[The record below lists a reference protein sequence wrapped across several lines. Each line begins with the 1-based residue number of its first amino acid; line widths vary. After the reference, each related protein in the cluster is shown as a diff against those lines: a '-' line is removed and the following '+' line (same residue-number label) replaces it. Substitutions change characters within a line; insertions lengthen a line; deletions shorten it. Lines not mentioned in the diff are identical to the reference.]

1 MPFTDDMIQHT
12 YNGPAQGLA
21 ATTMIA
27 TGTTQQDK
35 LNNLNNKVQDKVNT
49 LSGKWE
55 SATLESYGDSDS
67 PTLVGVTG
75 GKGKVKDLTGKH
87 TEDRDP
93 NFDAYEVSHPNDPY
107 QNSQSGI
114 AKYERQRQRL
124 ANDIKNDPTLAGKL
138 GVRDVTNI
146 TNDDIVRAGTR
157 EQLLGLYNLIPGEKA
172 AWEPGPLDYYT
183 ADKSAIEL
191 GSKENPLNI
200 QVERRNTGNIDHFGR
215 PLAEVRNIETKQST
229 HDALGYDGT
238 EDKNYSAD
246 VAIANLKSQGKL
258 TPELEQYLRKS
269 AKYVNT
275 PVVSQGPLTPTK
287 YGEISPAGEEYV
299 NQVKQRL
306 AEEDKNSITGRIAN
320 TGKAAAQSFLK
331 SYYDVADMG
340 AEFVNKDLGTDEQK
354 AADVAKIT
362 GYDSSFED
370 KTNKYV
376 KAEIVK
382 MHKDGVT
389 TEGITNVLK
398 AGFSTPEYL
407 GTSLGFVASLVLG
420 GEVTAPAKVLR
431 AAEKGLEVAKA
442 TGDVAKIA
450 SATEKVNEAKDAYT
464 TSARALDFVTKN
476 TGMIAVSGGM
486 SNEDIHKYAENAGI
500 GVDEVSGAKKA
511 GVFAGNL
518 LLNSLDRFTDLGI
531 LKDERFASGLVDVA
545 KGMTTLQLKELGK
558 GLAKIGTGATV
569 SGGKEAGTEYVQEF
583 ITQVNQQVGKDT
595 GETIAGAW
603 LKEKNQLD
611 RETSGVLGFTGAQQ
625 MHAVSA
631 PINAISGVSE
641 GITTLADK
649 KESVKGTEVKPEV
662 SDEGYTG
669 LTDDERK
676 SLRESVNNFVTNTE
690 SIDVPLHEKINTIRD
705 MEEKVLR
712 LDDRE
717 PNKEKL
723 NALIKHTKDEVV
735 RGLESAEDIE
745 EFTRV
750 LGSKQGFLDLLED
763 VVETTNNN
771 FSEPLRINLEKIA
784 GSFGINS
791 DDFSRIRKDMGEV
804 EIEATKS
811 ARGYLTQGKA
821 LRSILGA
828 VEPDTAKAEELLKR
842 MQGFESSQH
851 KWIDKYDAAVKDY
864 KAQIEE
870 YNADVKKGLNSIAA
884 EPKKYPFKIS
894 KNSQFELNAIKLDN
908 GTYAFN
914 EASDKIR
921 DLKEKNINGIK
932 QELEK
937 SKELLQ
943 KAKIDPS
950 KTGVQYSP
958 VIDPDSVGDNAIKK
972 AVYKTKRMFDAFKV
986 SGIITSEIT
995 SARNKAIVNGNEQI
1009 VNRKEY
1015 SKDDTV
1021 AVMLPVVRTQAD
1033 FDKARKEIVRQD
1045 SQLKKLIKAAQEAGT
1060 TIILDPALRETK
1072 TKKLPKFKVTSTVDG
1087 KKVTKEMSIRDVL
1100 AEQLTRYSGKGLEY
1114 KSNMGTSPNVFKP
1127 ASVVE
1132 EESKKRQTEKEE
1144 KSKVEKLKT
1153 VIRDTVYSQFLSGK
1167 KISMT
1172 QSLTDLFKT
1181 KERLDSYLNN
1191 RKEKEIAEKEKEIA
1205 EFVEKSKE
1213 YNRLEKQIN
1222 RISEEAKEAS
1232 SIKAQKMYELIE
1244 ELVNKQMKLDKD
1256 LKELDHVKDFADEE
1270 IEINEEEVR
1279 ASKNLLAEYKALK
1292 DLGELEDAEELLS
1305 TAPKNVINSILENS
1319 ESVGAKPIII
1329 KNKKYLLN
1337 INDIVTK
1344 KNSTS
1349 LDLLEVEDMFDELET
1364 EKAYL
1369 PLSSKEYIER
1379 AKEFL
1384 EQEVVKVSKASKNF
1398 DVNQLTMKNSP
1409 AYSLLFNKDGGINDT
1424 VVMAI
1429 QLGLDEYITYKSR
1442 NLSPFSK
1449 TKEEVAQMVGVLENQ
1464 LGHNQYEI
1472 LKDKGVFQK
1481 TFNDEVGK
1489 AIMSKLGLG
1498 RKPGIEEEV
1507 YNRLV
1512 AEMGQLAMLVAVDQG
1527 TLVEDEVKA
1536 KEYAQA
1542 LSEDN
1547 STKKMDKN
1555 IPDDVTIGFVKLT
1568 TNEEGMLPTDILDV
1582 VRDDYKAIHELLS
1595 DEDTFRKGP
1604 KFLPIPKKNRRY
1616 VREQVAKD
1624 IAGAK
1629 VPKGTNG
1636 FVGATKAM
1644 DNLIDTEWKV
1654 NDELLDVVSK
1664 MDQDVLKK
1672 WMGYKSEEDMKSMSF
1687 EARDAAV
1694 SSNRDI
1700 LNNLEEL
1707 LNLREDAHR
1716 TLWFDWFYSSNG
1728 RYMMD
1733 SNTINPQT
1741 EKQLHRWLVTPS
1753 SHILDYN
1760 RTNTGRFIDSKG
1772 KILDAEVKYAIAQ
1785 SMGFAVDK
1793 KSTNKINELA
1803 DKLLDMSAEEL
1814 AEIKHT
1820 ILVKGEHYE
1829 KNGVKV
1835 EPEHIGHFLQG
1846 MDFLEKALT
1855 GDKFSSSLSAEFD
1868 AVTSGL
1874 GIKLLQMPILRSL
1887 DKNKLK
1893 APLGTMWYWLNKV
1906 GVFKPKQLGSISSM
1920 NDVLDSVGFY
1930 GDDKKFYDSYQSLA
1944 VDTNIDVSKL
1954 EDNAEESIYKKITV
1968 PNIKR
1973 IYNGIEKVLPKL
1985 DADGSV
1991 SSALRTLFKDPFM
2004 TFNYSAGLRSIRG
2017 SLARNMT
2024 GKLLNEIAKA
2034 NPDYKAT
2041 AEFLAKEGG
2050 ISVSELI
2057 ERLREEKASTIMIGK
2072 VSIEDIL
2079 LKTIDSSYGAKVE
2092 EIMKSNFGEFMEAHE
2107 NINNAFKAMFRVFN
2121 HKYQKAINAIP
2132 SGELTAE
2139 KKLEVIDSLREYFPV
2154 IKGPLSAE
2162 LNEGV
2167 HVYSTGTVDPKDEN
2181 ARQAAAQTYLKDR
2194 VDSKGNKVDSIKANY
2209 MIKAFEEAMS
2219 AGSVIPVHYI
2229 DAAMMAQLTKG
2240 KDITAI
2246 HDAIIPPL
2254 NRAKAKIKD
2263 YNKAMVEIGR
2273 SYSMIEAM
2281 NDMLNRVELTP
2292 EEIKELNETK
2302 INAKTKN
2309 AEGKTVYSK
2318 VGIGTNFN
2326 DVKTAFSKTAK
2337 LVRDG
2342 REKLF
2347 KEFDNDGVVTGH
2359 MTGLEG
2365 SMWSNMKEDTKVKE
2379 DTIPEV
2385 KEAEEA
2391 IPDEGC

>member
-75 GKGKVKDLTGKH
+75 GKGKVNDLTGKH

-138 GVRDVTNI
+138 GVRDVNNI

-183 ADKSAIEL
+183 ADKPAIEL

-569 SGGKEAGTEYVQEF
+569 SGVKEAGTEYVQEF

-1191 RKEKEIAEKEKEIA
+1191 RKEKEIAE
-1205 EFVEKSKE
+1205 FVEKSKE

-1232 SIKAQKMYELIE
+1232 SIKAQKMYEVIE

-1292 DLGELEDAEELLS
+1292 DLSKLKNIKKLLS
-1305 TAPKNVINSILENS
+1305 TAPKNVVNSILENS
-1319 ESVGAKPIII
+1319 ESVGAKPIVI
-1329 KNKKYLLN
+1329 NGKKYLLN

-1344 KNSTS
+1344 RNSTS

-1472 LKDKGVFQK
+1472 LKDKGVFKK

-1595 DEDTFRKGP
+1595 DEDTFRKEP

-1616 VREQVAKD
+1616 VKEQVAKD

-1672 WMGYKSEEDMKSMSF
+1672 WMGYKSEEDMESMSF

-1700 LNNLEEL
+1700 LSNLEEL

-1753 SHILDYN
+1753 SHRLDYN
-1760 RTNTGRFIDSKG
+1760 RTNTGSFIDSKG

-1835 EPEHIGHFLQG
+1835 KPEHIGHFLQG

-1906 GVFKPKQLGSISSM
+1906 GVFKPTQLSSKGITSM
-1920 NDVLDSVGFY
+1920 NDVLDSTGFY
-1930 GDDKKFYDSYQSLA
+1930 DDGNRFYDSYQSLA

-2034 NPDYKAT
+2034 NPDYKDT

-2154 IKGPLSAE
+2154 IKGPLSVE

-2254 NRAKAKIKD
+2254 SRAKAKIKD

-2302 INAKTKN
+2302 IDAKTKN

-2337 LVRDG
+2337 LVRYG